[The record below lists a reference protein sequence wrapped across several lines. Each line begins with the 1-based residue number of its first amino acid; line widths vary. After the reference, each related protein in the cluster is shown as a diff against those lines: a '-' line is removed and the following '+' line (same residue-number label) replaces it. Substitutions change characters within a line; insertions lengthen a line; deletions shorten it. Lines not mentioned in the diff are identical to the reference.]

1 MYFEPPRKTYYR
13 FPSARSVNDLDS
25 KHYFSEK
32 PSHEKDDARY
42 EISFTSRVLEREN
55 HYDL

>member
-13 FPSARSVNDLDS
+13 FPSARSVNDMDS
-25 KHYFSEK
+25 KFYFVEK
-32 PSHEKDDARY
+32 PAHTEDDTRY
-42 EISFTSRVLEREN
+42 EMPVTSRILEREN